1 MRESPQGTV
10 AALVDFVLTITSFG
24 LLVLSIPV
32 TAEYPNIAVMFS
44 TVVSPPYAL

>member
-32 TAEYPNIAVMFS
+32 TDPYPNIAVTFS
-44 TVVSPPYAL
+44 FEA